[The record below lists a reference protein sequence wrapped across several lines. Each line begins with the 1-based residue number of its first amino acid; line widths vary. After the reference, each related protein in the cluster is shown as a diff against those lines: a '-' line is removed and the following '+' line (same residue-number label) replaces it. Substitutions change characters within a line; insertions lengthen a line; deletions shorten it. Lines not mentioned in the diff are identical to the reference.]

1 MSSLTAVAASSSS
14 IPAPILPGSPNGTE
28 VGSKVLDSNNVDSAN
43 LWASE
48 NNDNPT
54 AGIRL
59 AAALPSS
66 WLAAATAAKGATDDA
81 DNAAYTAV
89 TTPLAEL
96 EIPLPPPTDPEGFDP
111 WSISVRGASAS
122 ASTAKA
128 EAGEYA
134 GESDTPVSEARASGG
149 RRLRSR
155 W

>member
-1 MSSLTAVAASSSS
+1 MAASSSS

-28 VGSKVLDSNNVDSAN
+28 AGSKLLDSNNVDNAN

-48 NNDNPT
+48 NNDSPT

-96 EIPLPPPTDPEGFDP
+96 EIPLPPTDPAGFDS
-111 WSISVRGASAS
+111 WSISVRDASAG

-128 EAGEYA
+128 EAGEHA
-134 GESDTPVSEARASGG
+134 DKSDTPVSETRASGG